1 MPSKT
6 VHCKTCGAAISGY
19 TFKERM
25 AKLRRHYKK
34 HHPAKFRKAIKK
46 AIATKLGKNPTIAGA
61 VLDKAK
67 KLFKDFHDF
76 DPRRVIK
83 AKVKNR
89 MVPKVLVVLGRL
101 VDISYSSDK
110 WHKGKR
116 VNYIHKFK
124 QQPYLACSP
133 GGDQLYI
140 VGGNYKAKPE
150 GIVG

>member
-1 MPSKT
+1 MPNKT
-6 VHCKTCGAAISGY
+6 VHCKTCGAAISGS
-19 TFKERM
+19 TFEERM

-46 AIATKLGKNPTIAGA
+46 AIATKLGKNPAIAGA
-61 VLDKAK
+61 VLGKAK

-76 DPRRVIK
+76 DPRKVIK

-101 VDISYSSDK
+101 VDVSYSSDK

-133 GGDQLYI
+133 GGDQLFI
-140 VGGNYKAKPE
+140 IGGSYKAKQE